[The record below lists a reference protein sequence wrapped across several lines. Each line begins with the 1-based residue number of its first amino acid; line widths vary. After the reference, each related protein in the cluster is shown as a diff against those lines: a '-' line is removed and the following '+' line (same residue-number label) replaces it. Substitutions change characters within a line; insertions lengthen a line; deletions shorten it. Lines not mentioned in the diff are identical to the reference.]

1 MPYSFFRFE
10 YCISQL
16 INLARKF
23 HIMKKI
29 FYLLLLFSLGAK
41 AQQPRAQP
49 VNNRLKE
56 LVTSL
61 DSFRNK
67 AHVEKV
73 HIHFDK
79 PYYSVSDTIWLKAYV
94 VNQTNEL
101 STFSNVLYVDL
112 VDNQNQVKTSLRLPL
127 FQGIGWGTITLT
139 DSLFQAGDYHIHAY
153 TNWMRNFGNDYIF
166 DKSIKIGNA
175 MAFKKVETNNNV
187 SANEPTDV
195 SVQFFPEGGNLVS
208 NIPSTVA
215 FKAIGTNGLSKEIS
229 GYVVDKANKQVATFR
244 SEHSGMGI
252 FTLQPL
258 AGNTYTAIIKYNNG
272 DEKRVGIPG
281 ALQQGYILSV
291 TQDDDNVLVKV
302 NVSGG
307 LMQNGK
313 ILLVAQANNIV
324 QYAAEKSLISTG
336 FSTIISKSRFPAGIL
351 QFTLFSPD
359 YKPVAERL
367 VFIRHDDAHLKIT
380 INPNKPTY
388 KQRDKVHLDLLVT
401 DNAGSPVTGSFS
413 MSVTDESKVV
423 FKEEEETTIFSNLL
437 LTSELKGYIEY
448 PNYYFT
454 ERTMDKARQLDNL
467 LLTQG
472 WRRFIWK
479 DVLVNNFQAFNYKE
493 ETGIGIS
500 GTVSDRSGNP
510 AAGARV
516 SVLLNSGAAL
526 LDTVTNANG
535 QFMFDNLILKKG
547 TSFNLTAVDA
557 KGRKNVKV
565 ELDKQVPDPV
575 AFDDLPIQQPV
586 NNGLAT
592 YLKNDRDRLYEL
604 NKYGMLERSILL
616 KEVSI
621 KDAALKNSASLAGA
635 GHADQVLTFM
645 DLLGCQQ
652 DFTSC
657 LRGRLTNVH
666 FVHDTLGNW
675 TPYARNF
682 DFPML
687 IVVDGIV
694 GRHLEDVVA
703 PDVASVEVLRG
714 GGATALY
721 GMKAGN
727 GVIIIT
733 TKKGDV
739 DYRAY
744 EDSRYNNDSRSGG
757 LAKYKFTGG
766 YDLRR
771 QFYMPDYDNPA
782 TIKQMADLRSTIY
795 WNPNIMATENGKA
808 SVDFFNADGVGNY
821 RVIIEGLDLQ
831 GRLARQV
838 YYYKVN

>member
-1 MPYSFFRFE
+1 
-10 YCISQL
+10 
-16 INLARKF
+16 
-23 HIMKKI
+23 
-29 FYLLLLFSLGAK
+29 
-41 AQQPRAQP
+41 
-49 VNNRLKE
+49 
-56 LVTSL
+56 
-61 DSFRNK
+61 
-67 AHVEKV
+67 
-73 HIHFDK
+73 
-79 PYYSVSDTIWLKAYV
+79 
-94 VNQTNEL
+94 
-101 STFSNVLYVDL
+101 
-112 VDNQNQVKTSLRLPL
+112 
-127 FQGIGWGTITLT
+127 
-139 DSLFQAGDYHIHAY
+139 
-153 TNWMRNFGNDYIF
+153 
-166 DKSIKIGNA
+166 
-175 MAFKKVETNNNV
+175 
-187 SANEPTDV
+187 
-195 SVQFFPEGGNLVS
+195 
-208 NIPSTVA
+208 
-215 FKAIGTNGLSKEIS
+215 
-229 GYVVDKANKQVATFR
+229 
-244 SEHSGMGI
+244 
-252 FTLQPL
+252 
-258 AGNTYTAIIKYNNG
+258 
-272 DEKRVGIPG
+272 
-281 ALQQGYILSV
+281 
-291 TQDDDNVLVKV
+291 
-302 NVSGG
+302 
-307 LMQNGK
+307 
-313 ILLVAQANNIV
+313 
-324 QYAAEKSLISTG
+324 
-336 FSTIISKSRFPAGIL
+336 
-351 QFTLFSPD
+351 
-359 YKPVAERL
+359 
-367 VFIRHDDAHLKIT
+367 
-380 INPNKPTY
+380 
-388 KQRDKVHLDLLVT
+388 
-401 DNAGSPVTGSFS
+401 
-413 MSVTDESKVV
+413 
-423 FKEEEETTIFSNLL
+423 
-437 LTSELKGYIEY
+437 
-448 PNYYFT
+448 
-454 ERTMDKARQLDNL
+454 LDNL

-479 DVLVNNFQAFNYKE
+479 DVLANNFQAFNYRE

-547 TSFNLTAVDA
+547 TNFNLTAVDA

-565 ELDKQVPDPV
+565 ELDKQAPDPV
-575 AFDDLPIQQPV
+575 VFDDLPLQQPV

-604 NKYGMLERSILL
+604 NKYGMLEHSILL

-687 IVVDGIV
+687 IVVDGVI